1 MKKNLLQA
9 VLVLG
14 TGAQLCILTSDLGTA
29 DSKHSENNIVSS
41 SPQVSEAQSYNSTSD
56 SSMNS
61 AVTKESS
68 TVDKNKS
75 TGTEK
80 SNISDTQEN
89 TTDKKNEYVS
99 TTEHL
104 SLDSTQDI
112 TLQIEELINK
122 TSFKDIISVFSSNL
136 YADVPQADEFEGQKY
151 EITDLESTYN
161 NQIKNNSKEIS
172 QIIRDANNFEKY
184 DENTVKK
191 QIVLV
196 SYLTRWGTF
205 SDGSLF
211 WKEIYSPK
219 SSLFTSKQVNDINK
233 AYIKS
238 FTENPQDNIASKNVK
253 NTFKAIFSEVG
264 INLTYKQTVENY
276 LSNVKKVSNFS
287 DWFYKMFPG
296 KMYKDKY
303 EGTEYDV
310 GIWNRGRKIEECLPY
325 LLTQSK
331 NSNLML
337 GETRGELIFSSP
349 KNYDDNQ
356 EEADKV
362 MMNTMKTITNILEL
376 FDRTIVDTNIMDVDK
391 VVGLRYVLDQ
401 GHHWLDP
408 SDSLSYELYRVA
420 GYTGSH
426 AYNGAVGGAGQVQ
439 LQGNCMN
446 SYDVVSHELMHE
458 FNNLFSANGEYLSTY
473 VYNTTREPAAYL
485 NIFADGTDVLQPGDI
500 VANTSVNSIQSKNDL
515 VNYAKNMEDT
525 AYALDAIVGTKVLE
539 LPLEEQVKYI
549 KIAKVD
555 GLRGSLSS
563 ESKDDDQV
571 KDLTLDELKQLN
583 IKTIDDL
590 IDNDVV
596 IMAPA
601 DISKNILG
609 NHGQGYGTTLTYSA
623 FFLTNGKA
631 HSHNHRILN
640 TLLAY
645 DGWEA
650 FKIFNVSFNQAK
662 TQYINEGYEGAE
674 LEAKASQKALQ
685 DAYGDPQITYRSI
698 IKARYKEV
706 IENMKSRGLL
716 DMSYQTLLN
725 NISLPELEHFYEYKQ
740 RKMKM
745 YLKQTNEFANSIF
758 ENNNNYV
765 IKADSY
771 TSLYEAIKKNPYST
785 IQLTKNIKVDGE
797 YKEQEL
803 PDFYGILD
811 GNGHIIQGSSHS
823 LFITLKNSEI
833 YNLIL
838 DGSNIHTLNKNHLGA
853 LADNAVNIKILNVH
867 VTNSVVEAK
876 REVGSTIGKPEVG
889 GIIGKGDNV
898 YISNSSV
905 QNCKVEG
912 GYLGGMIGTATHTH
926 ITNAYTTGEL
936 STEDTGYRIGGIIGN
951 GSNKSSLTNAYSTMS
966 IQEGNGILGDD
977 YSGINDE
984 IIVNNTLSLASIIN
998 SGYKFFGK
1006 NPIVSTWDNNYEV
1019 QENSGKTSTD
1029 FEKADVTSIPKNNI
1043 SSEFFKNNLNWGSED
1058 IWSLT
1063 NDVSSENLPYLLNDD
1078 PRNPNRDLS
1087 QLNLI
1092 SDHYDAYV
1100 GDNVDLKSLIK
1111 EVKDKNGNE
1120 VSKNEVSIKGDLDT
1134 SKTGSTVINYSY
1146 NNIDKNL
1153 TINVKEN
1160 KTSLIVHDSSIN
1172 VGDQWT
1178 PQSNFDKATDKDG
1191 KTVDFSS
1198 IEVDK
1203 DTIDTDQAKQVKVSY
1218 SYGGVTRYAIV
1229 SIRGA
1234 DNGSE
1239 NSGVEPP
1246 KTPETGSNGIH
1257 NSNKD
1262 LDSGLI
1268 AQSDKDIKNEKE
1280 NKTEK
1285 ETEKETN
1292 KLPATNEEM
1301 SIILSVVG
1309 VSMLLGIISFLRKKY
1324 LSNKI

>member
-1 MKKNLLQA
+1 MKKNLLQV

-14 TGAQLCILTSDLGTA
+14 TGVQLCILTSDLGTA
-29 DSKHSENNIVSS
+29 DSKHSENNTVAS
-41 SPQVSEAQSYNSTSD
+41 SPQVSEAQSYTPSD

-61 AVTKESS
+61 AVPKESS
-68 TVDKNKS
+68 TVEKNNS
-75 TGTEK
+75 MGTEE
-80 SNISDTQEN
+80 SNISDTLEN

-191 QIVLV
+191 QLVLV
-196 SYLTRWGTF
+196 SYLARWGTF

-211 WKEIYSPK
+211 WKEIYSPE
-219 SSLFTSKQVNDINK
+219 SSLFTSEQVNDINK
-233 AYIKS
+233 AFIKS

-287 DWFYKMFPG
+287 DWFYRMFPG

-349 KNYDDNQ
+349 KNYEDNQ

-376 FDRTIVDTNIMDVDK
+376 FDRTIDDTNIMDVDK

-426 AYNGAVGGAGQVQ
+426 AYNGAVGGTGQVQ

-473 VYNTTREPAAYL
+473 VHNPTREPAAYL
-485 NIFADGTDVLQPGDI
+485 NIFADGVDILHQSDI

-515 VNYAKNMEDT
+515 LTYAKNMEDA

-539 LPLEEQVKYI
+539 LPIEEQVKYI

-555 GLRGSLSS
+555 GIRGSLSS

-571 KDLTLDELKQLN
+571 KDLTVEELKQLN
-583 IKTIDDL
+583 LKTIDDL
-590 IDNDVV
+590 IDNNAV
-596 IMAPA
+596 IMTPA
-601 DISKNILG
+601 DTSKNILG
-609 NHGQGYGTTLTYSA
+609 NHGEGYGTTLTYSA

-645 DGWEA
+645 NGWEA
-650 FKIFNVSFNQAK
+650 FKIFNVSFNEAK
-662 TQYINEGYEGAE
+662 DQYINEGYNGAE

-685 DAYGDPQITYRSI
+685 DAYGDSQITYRSI

-706 IENMKSRGLL
+706 VENMKSKGVL
-716 DMSYQTLLN
+716 DMSYQMLLQ
-725 NISLPELEHFYEYKQ
+725 NISLPELEKFYEFKQ

-745 YLKQTNEFANSIF
+745 YLNQTNDFSNSIF
-758 ENNNNYV
+758 GNSNNAIV
-765 IKADSY
+765 KVDSY
-771 TSLYEAIKKNPYST
+771 TSLYETILKNPYST
-785 IQLTKNIKVDGE
+785 IFLSKDIEVDGK
-797 YKEQEL
+797 YKEQAL

-811 GNGHIIQGSSHS
+811 GNGHAIKGSNHS
-823 LFITLKNSEI
+823 LFITLKGSEI

-838 DGSNIHTLNKNHLGA
+838 NDSDIHTLNKNHLGA
-853 LADNAVNIKILNVH
+853 LADNANDTRIQNIH
-867 VTNSVVEAK
+867 VINSIVEAK
-876 REVGSTIGKPEVG
+876 REAGSSIGKPEVG
-889 GIIGKGDNV
+889 GIIGTANKVFIFD
-898 YISNSSV
+898 SSV
-905 QNCKVEG
+905 QDCKVEG
-912 GYLGGMIGTATHTH
+912 GYMGGMIGIATQSH

-936 STEDTGYRIGGIIGN
+936 STEDSQYRIGGIIGD
-951 GSNKSSLTNAYSTMS
+951 GSYNSSITNAYSTMN
-966 IQEGNGILGDD
+966 IHQGNGILGDD
-977 YSGINDE
+977 YNGANDE
-984 IIVNNTLSLASIIN
+984 MIVNNTLSLASIIN

-1029 FEKADVTSIPKNNI
+1029 FEKADVTSISKNNI

-1087 QLNLI
+1087 KLNLI

-1100 GDNVDLKSLIK
+1100 GDSVDLKSLIE

-1134 SKTGSTVINYSY
+1134 SKSGSTVINYSY
-1146 NNIDKNL
+1146 NNIEKNI

-1160 KTSLIVHDSSIN
+1160 KTSLTVHDSSIN
-1172 VGDQWT
+1172 VGDKWT

-1203 DTIDTDQAKQVKVSY
+1203 DTIDTGQAKEVKVTY

-1229 SIRGA
+1229 SIRSA

-1280 NKTEK
+1280 
-1285 ETEKETN
+1285 TN